1 VLHLKVTAPP
11 VDSAA
16 NDAVIEFFS
25 KALKLPKRDIE
36 IVSGATSRNKR
47 VRVAG
52 LTLDD
57 IRLKLANS

>member
-1 VLHLKVTAPP
+1 MKVTAPP

-16 NDAVIEFFS
+16 NDAVIEFLS

-47 VRVAG
+47 IRISG
-52 LTLDD
+52 LLLDD
-57 IRLKLANS
+57 VRLKLANS